1 MNKEMS
7 EIYKFSHYLHD
18 NDDGDV
24 DVRGTWIRSVK
35 SANLLR
41 ILLLS
46 EIEFLQSCQ
55 IFLCTSVTEFDSNRH
70 FLHNEA
76 IEKKCCLVS
85 SSLFGQNEKKYGFPI
100 IPSSWGCKVSQF
112 HERMFMKTPISQEKA
127 FSDTAG
133 HVKTFYLPKCI
144 HGSLSRFDQKIRFIN
159 TQKLCGIINSFTPLL
174 THHYTNINRQ
184 N

>member
-35 SANLLR
+35 SANPLR

-55 IFLCTSVTEFDSNRH
+55 IYLCTSVTEFDSTDI
-70 FLHNEA
+70 FFTTKPL
-76 IEKKCCLVS
+76 KKM
-85 SSLFGQNEKKYGFPI
+85 LFGFIQFIWSKWNYGFLI
-100 IPSSWGCKVSQF
+100 IPSSWVCKVSQF

-144 HGSLSRFDQKIRFIN
+144 HRSLSRFNQKIRFIN
-159 TQKLCGIINSFTPLL
+159 THKLCGIIKVFILLL

>member
-1 MNKEMS
+1 MS
-7 EIYKFSHYLHD
+7 KICKFSHYLHD
-18 NDDGDV
+18 DDDVDV

-35 SANLLR
+35 SANPLR

-55 IFLCTSVTEFDSNRH
+55 IYLCTSVTEFDSTDI
-70 FLHNEA
+70 FFTTKPL
-76 IEKKCCLVS
+76 KKNVAWFHLVY
-85 SSLFGQNEKKYGFPI
+85 LVKMKKYGFPI

-127 FSDTAG
+127 FSDSAG
-133 HVKTFYLPKCI
+133 NVKTFYLPKCI

>member
-35 SANLLR
+35 SANPLR

-76 IEKKCCLVS
+76 IEKNVAWFHLVY
-85 SSLFGQNEKKYGFPI
+85 LVKMKKSGFPI

-144 HGSLSRFDQKIRFIN
+144 HRSLSRFNQKIRFIN
-159 TQKLCGIINSFTPLL
+159 THKLCGIIKVFILLL